1 VEPARQ
7 PLSVHVMLGNDSHAA
22 WTDGIGYAAARVL
35 LADGHHVLVH
45 ERSRER
51 GEPIAK
57 ALGGDVVCD
66 LARIDDVRRWA
77 DQAVSTARSTG
88 GCTTRAY
95 GCRQHA
101 ADSHE
106 TTVAPN
112 VLAPHLLTHLLSAEL
127 QARLLWLG
135 SRPV

>member
-51 GEPIAK
+51 GEPVAK

-88 GCTTRAY
+88 AAQRGRMGAGSTPRTVTR
-95 GCRQHA
+95 
-101 ADSHE
+101 
-106 TTVAPN
+106 
-112 VLAPHLLTHLLSAEL
+112 
-127 QARLLWLG
+127 
-135 SRPV
+135 RPLRRTSWRRTY